1 MIIIV
6 PNEQSTRWGPH
17 RPPSYVNLGLVHPLL
32 RYILQTLSK
41 LCKSMWLSWIS
52 KSALYYYTMKS
63 PCFLVIIMFLCFFL
77 QDFWPCIQNPQKPK
91 RNGALSPIFF
101 SRSWASLVTNQ
112 PYPPETA
119 VAGRNNQG
127 FNVNHQAWGTVMV
140 ELRYLSCSWK
150 WEFTEST
157 DS

>member
-1 MIIIV
+1 MDNLQGEA
-6 PNEQSTRWGPH
+6 PQLCERWC
-17 RPPSYVNLGLVHPLL
+17 LVHPLL

-41 LCKSMWLSWIS
+41 LCKSIWLSWIS
-52 KSALYYYTMKS
+52 KSALYHEI
-63 PCFLVIIMFLCFFL
+63 PMFLGYHNFPMIVFFL
-77 QDFWPCIQNPQKPK
+77 QDFWPCIQNPQRPK
-91 RNGALSPIFF
+91 RNGALSPICF

-150 WEFTEST
+150 WELTEST